1 MTNRLGL
8 IEKQN
13 GGLADARNTGIKA
26 SNASILLPLDAD
38 DRVAPTFLEKAVR
51 ILEAYPD
58 VGFVYPYIQHFGLR
72 NDAYY
77 LPDFDA
83 DTVVHADNIAC
94 VCSLVRKSVWKE
106 VGGYNIN
113 MKDGYEDWDF
123 WVGCIEKGWK
133 GYRIPEALFNY
144 RKKEE
149 TMLRDANRKR
159 EQLIAFI
166 VLNHPA
172 LYSERRRRQAE
183 QILQGK
189 CPNEVSCR
197 VLIACTHFWPSVGG
211 LETIAENLGNQL
223 VKLGYQLDV
232 ATWARP
238 DRTFHLHRGMNI
250 LSLDISRTFNG
261 APLWVTQLRQL
272 ITSGKYKVCILL
284 ADPQNLLIWSIENAD
299 IPACTRVLIQPLIN
313 YNGYKSWRNNRE
325 FRIRLAAILKKATAA
340 IALTRNG
347 VEVEYM
353 CEEGIEPTHLPNATD
368 VQPASMNFRKQ
379 HGIPEE
385 AFLVL
390 HVANLWEVKN
400 HLAVL
405 RVLGNIPSGWRL
417 VMIGYPSGEPEYVAS
432 VQEELRKHPS
442 VLYIPGLPA
451 ENICAAMEEAD
462 VVILASKG
470 EVSPVTILE
479 AMNHR
484 KPWVATP
491 ACGAVKDCAGGII
504 VPLDMFSKIL
514 QVLKIHPELRRALGN
529 SGYQH
534 WEACYSW
541 PVVVKMWEELIETG
555 GLQQSFTIPEHI
567 AKKMKKLSQQVD
579 QELLKLD
586 EKLIQVQHSSPAPLV
601 SVIIPTLNRPA
612 MLEEAIQSVLR
623 QTFRDFEI
631 MVINDAGVDVGDVI
645 EKYNQKRQI
654 IYLQHNSNRGMAAAR
669 NTGIKVARGK
679 YIAYLDDDDVYYPD
693 HLETLINFLES
704 SEYKVAYTDAFRAF
718 QTFQN
723 GQYIT
728 IKRDVPYSFD
738 FDYERILKENFIPV
752 LCIIHEKSCLD
763 SVGMFE
769 ETLRAHEDW
778 DLWMRMSRLFKFAH
792 IKKVTCE
799 FSWRQDGSSMTFGR
813 KGDMERTRQIVFQRG
828 QKLLKKGYCQPKI
841 MKLQINADYE
851 YKNIKPLIDSGRCQE
866 AIVALEKII
875 TSYPE
880 YGPAHNDLGVLY
892 YNQGNKE
899 KSIIHYEK
907 AVSLNPGNPNS
918 LKNLADFYY
927 VELKRIDEAIHLYQ
941 KVLAINPMDLE
952 ALLNLGN
959 IHVELKKFDEA
970 RSYYTKALE
979 IDPSNELARK
989 CVEALLGR
997 NPFEAAEGDPEEDYR
1012 EARIL
1017 IQSGKED
1024 RAIDKLENL
1033 IHVHP
1038 RHALAHND
1046 LGYLY
1051 YNRGE
1056 RIKALTHYEKA
1067 VELNPEDLTSM
1078 KNLAD
1083 FYYVELKRID
1093 EAIPLYEKV
1102 LSIHPMDGETLLIL
1116 GNIHVELEK
1125 FLDAKAYYLKVL
1137 EIDPSNELASKMV
1150 EALKRRQQEAG
1161 VDLDRENIA
1170 GQNLEAIARLDSEG
1184 LQTREEFL
1192 KRKVSIIIPVFNKVE
1207 YTQKCLTAIF
1217 RNTEKNAYEIVVVD
1231 NASTDGTARYLKGL
1245 GDEVNILTN
1254 RENLGFAKA
1263 CNQGAAIASSEYLLF
1278 LNNDTEP
1285 KPKWLEP
1292 LVKILDGSGSIAA
1305 VGSKLLF
1312 PDGTIQHAGI
1322 VIIDDRKLP
1331 DPLVARHAY
1340 YQEPSNLPEVNRLR
1354 TYQALTAACL
1364 LVKRTAFEQVG
1375 GFDEGYWN
1383 GYEDIDLCFKIQEKG
1398 WLMVYQP
1405 ESVAAHYESKS
1416 GAERFRRVDWN
1427 IERLHQRWLGKVK
1440 PDMIIKEDG
1449 SISATGAGH
1458 IKDYIPPV
1466 LPSLGK
1472 DFMGRMKKNLVSI
1485 IILSYNCL
1493 KYTQGCV
1500 ASIQKYA
1507 RALHEIIF
1515 VDNGSND
1522 GSVKWLKKIVKN
1534 NHDYKLID
1542 NKNNKGFSASC
1553 NQGML
1558 ASSGEYILLLNNDV
1572 IVTDGWLLGM
1582 LECIN
1587 SSPDIGVVGPMT
1599 NNISGLQRVLSAD
1612 YGDIGNLE
1620 GYASAFRE
1628 KNRYRRIPTR
1638 RIVGFCMLF
1647 RRELVE
1653 KIGLLDETF
1662 GSGNYEDDDFCLRA
1676 SLEGYRNLIA
1686 GDVFVHHYGSRSFI
1700 GNRIDYNS
1708 SMLAN
1713 RKKFNEKWN
1722 GLDAQSALG
1731 KKALSLKAMEK
1742 ADELNQKGQNE
1753 EAVNII
1759 IGGIKLF
1766 PDDRNLYYALSEM
1779 LIDFKKYKDAL
1790 GILNEMP
1797 ANNDDTRKL
1806 GLIGYCKEG
1815 MELYEEAQEYADRAL
1830 LLNPTSPLALN
1841 LKGILAYKKGDKS
1854 TAESFFKKAIEA
1866 DPGYGEPYTNLGV
1879 LKWGAEQKEEAL
1891 NFLEKGFILSPTITD
1906 IVTAYYSAITATG
1919 EFSRAE
1925 QVFQETKGLY
1935 PLNRRIAFLLIDL
1948 LIQQGKN
1955 QVAMENIED
1964 AMIAFGV
1971 DDGILKA
1978 AIEMRNRIGI
1988 KEIDVKTKGKSTL
2001 SLCMIVKN
2009 EEQDLPKCLR
2019 SVEPVVDEMIVVD
2032 TGSTDKT
2039 KEIAQAFGAKVYE
2052 LEWPDSFAEA
2062 RNYSISKASGQ
2073 WILVMDADEVLSTR
2087 DYDKLAR
2094 LVKNGNPAP
2103 QHILL

>member
-1 MTNRLGL
+1 
-8 IEKQN
+8 
-13 GGLADARNTGIKA
+13 
-26 SNASILLPLDAD
+26 
-38 DRVAPTFLEKAVR
+38 
-51 ILEAYPD
+51 
-58 VGFVYPYIQHFGLR
+58 
-72 NDAYY
+72 
-77 LPDFDA
+77 
-83 DTVVHADNIAC
+83 
-94 VCSLVRKSVWKE
+94 
-106 VGGYNIN
+106 
-113 MKDGYEDWDF
+113 
-123 WVGCIEKGWK
+123 
-133 GYRIPEALFNY
+133 
-144 RKKEE
+144 
-149 TMLRDANRKR
+149 
-159 EQLIAFI
+159 
-166 VLNHPA
+166 
-172 LYSERRRRQAE
+172 
-183 QILQGK
+183 
-189 CPNEVSCR
+189 
-197 VLIACTHFWPSVGG
+197 
-211 LETIAENLGNQL
+211 
-223 VKLGYQLDV
+223 
-232 ATWARP
+232 
-238 DRTFHLHRGMNI
+238 
-250 LSLDISRTFNG
+250 
-261 APLWVTQLRQL
+261 
-272 ITSGKYKVCILL
+272 
-284 ADPQNLLIWSIENAD
+284 
-299 IPACTRVLIQPLIN
+299 
-313 YNGYKSWRNNRE
+313 
-325 FRIRLAAILKKATAA
+325 
-340 IALTRNG
+340 
-347 VEVEYM
+347 
-353 CEEGIEPTHLPNATD
+353 
-368 VQPASMNFRKQ
+368 
-379 HGIPEE
+379 
-385 AFLVL
+385 
-390 HVANLWEVKN
+390 
-400 HLAVL
+400 
-405 RVLGNIPSGWRL
+405 
-417 VMIGYPSGEPEYVAS
+417 
-432 VQEELRKHPS
+432 
-442 VLYIPGLPA
+442 
-451 ENICAAMEEAD
+451 
-462 VVILASKG
+462 
-470 EVSPVTILE
+470 
-479 AMNHR
+479 
-484 KPWVATP
+484 
-491 ACGAVKDCAGGII
+491 
-504 VPLDMFSKIL
+504 
-514 QVLKIHPELRRALGN
+514 
-529 SGYQH
+529 
-534 WEACYSW
+534 
-541 PVVVKMWEELIETG
+541 
-555 GLQQSFTIPEHI
+555 
-567 AKKMKKLSQQVD
+567 
-579 QELLKLD
+579 LLKLD

-612 MLEEAIQSVLR
+612 MLDEAIQSVLR
-623 QTFRDFEI
+623 QTFPDFEI
-631 MVINDAGVDVGDVI
+631 IVINDAGVDVGNVI
-645 EKYNQKRQI
+645 EKYNPKRQI

-728 IKRDVPYSFD
+728 IKKDVPYSFD

-763 SVGMFE
+763 SVGMFD

-813 KGDMERTRQIVFQRG
+813 KGDMETTRQIVFQRG
-828 QKLLKKGYCQPKI
+828 QKLLKEGYYEPKI

-851 YKNIKPLIDSGRCQE
+851 YKNIKPFIDSGRCQE
-866 AIVALEKII
+866 AIVSLEKII

-880 YGPAHNDLGVLY
+880 YSPAHSDLGVLY
-892 YNQGNKE
+892 YHQGNKE
-899 KSIIHYEK
+899 KSIIHHEK
-907 AVSLNPGNPNS
+907 AVSLNPGNPIF
-918 LKNLADFYY
+918 LKNLGDFYY
-927 VELKRIDEAIHLYQ
+927 VELKKIDEAIHLYQ
-941 KVLAINPMDLE
+941 KVLAINPVDLE
-952 ALLNLGN
+952 TLLILGN
-959 IHVELKKFDEA
+959 IHAELKKFDEA

-989 CVEALLGR
+989 CVKAFPRR
-997 NPFEAAEGDPEEDYR
+997 NPFEAAEDDPEEDYR

-1024 RAIDKLENL
+1024 KAIHKLEKL
-1033 IHVHP
+1033 IHAHP

-1056 RIKALTHYEKA
+1056 RIKALAHYEKA
-1067 VELNPEDLTSM
+1067 VELNPENLTPM

-1093 EAIPLYEKV
+1093 EAIHLYEKV

-1116 GNIHVELEK
+1116 GNIHVESGK
-1125 FLDAKAYYLKVL
+1125 FFDAKAYYLRVL
-1137 EIDPSNELASKMV
+1137 EIDPSNELASKMA
-1150 EALKRRQQEAG
+1150 EALERRQQEAG

-1170 GQNLEAIARLDSEG
+1170 GKNLDAIAGLDSEG
-1184 LQTREEFL
+1184 LQTRKESL
-1192 KRKVSIIIPVFNKVE
+1192 RRKVSIIIPVFNKVE

-1217 RNTEKNAYEIVVVD
+1217 RNTENNLYEIVVVD
-1231 NASTDGTARYLKGL
+1231 NASTDGTGKYLKEL
-1245 GDEVNILTN
+1245 GDKVKFLTN

-1292 LVKILDGSGSIAA
+1292 LVNLLDGSVSIAA

-1322 VIIDDRKLP
+1322 AIIEDRKLP
-1331 DPLVARHAY
+1331 DPLVARHLY
-1340 YQEPSNLPEVNRLR
+1340 YRQPSDLPEANVPRQ
-1354 TYQALTAACL
+1354 YQALTAACL
-1364 LVKRTAFEQVG
+1364 LIRKDAFDEVK

-1383 GYEDIDLCFKIQEKG
+1383 GYEDVDLCFKLRERG
-1398 WLMVYQP
+1398 WRLIYQP
-1405 ESVAAHYESKS
+1405 ESDVIHFESQS
-1416 GAERFRRVDWN
+1416 GKERFAKISKN
-1427 IERLHQRWLGKVK
+1427 ISRLHEKWLGKVK
-1440 PDMIIKEDG
+1440 PDLIIEKDGTAKETRAAG
-1449 SISATGAGH
+1449 ILPYSMVKRPEVILQSSHQQEKRISIVILTFNQLEYTKKCVESIRKHT
-1458 IKDYIPPV
+1458 PV
-1466 LPSLGK
+1466 P
-1472 DFMGRMKKNLVSI
+1472 
-1485 IILSYNCL
+1485 
-1493 KYTQGCV
+1493 
-1500 ASIQKYA
+1500 
-1507 RALHEIIF
+1507 HEIIF
-1515 VDNGSND
+1515 VDNASKD
-1522 GSVKWLKKIVKN
+1522 GTIKWLKKLTQEN
-1534 NHDYKLID
+1534 PNFKLIE
-1542 NKNNKGFSASC
+1542 NKKNLGFSKGC
-1553 NQGML
+1553 NQGIT
-1558 ASSGEYILLLNNDV
+1558 ASSGEYILLLNND
-1572 IVTDGWLLGM
+1572 ILVTEGWLSGM

-1612 YGDIGNLE
+1612 YGDMGNLE
-1620 GYASAFRE
+1620 GYARAFRE
-1628 KNRYRRIPTR
+1628 KNRYRRILTR

-1662 GSGNYEDDDFCLRA
+1662 GSGNYEDDDFCLRL

-1713 RKKFNEKWN
+1713 RKIFNEKWN

-1766 PDDRNLYYALSEM
+1766 PDDGNLYYALSEM

-1841 LKGILAYKKGDKS
+1841 LKGMLAYKKGDKIK
-1854 TAESFFKKAIEA
+1854 AEGFFKKAIEA

-1879 LKWGAEQKEEAL
+1879 LNWVAEQKEEAL
-1891 NFLEKGFILSPTITD
+1891 KFLEKGFILSPTITD
-1906 IVTAYYSAITATG
+1906 IVTAYYSAIINMG

-1925 QVFQETKGLY
+1925 MVFREAKGLY

-1948 LIQQGKN
+1948 LIQQGKH
-1955 QVAMENIED
+1955 QKAMENIEE
-1964 AMIAFGV
+1964 AMIVFGV

-1978 AIEMRNRIGI
+1978 AIEIRKGIGP
-1988 KEIDVKTKGKSTL
+1988 KEINVQTKGKSSL

-2009 EEQDLPKCLR
+2009 EEQDLPRCLG
-2019 SVEPVVDEMIVVD
+2019 SVEPVVDEMIVAD

-2052 LEWPDSFAEA
+2052 LAWPDSFADA
-2062 RNYSISKASGQ
+2062 RNYSISQASGQ
-2073 WILVMDADEVLSTR
+2073 WILVMDADEVLSKR
-2087 DYDKLAR
+2087 DYDRLANT
-2094 LVKNGNPAP
+2094 VKNGSPSSLAYSFITRNYVNRSNVEGWRENDGAYSAEEAGIGWFPSQKVRLLPNDKRIRFENPVHEFVEASLRRAGIDIKLGNILIHHYGKLNEEKSFFKGETYYNLGARKLEEMGSNAFALRELAI
-2103 QHILL
+2103 QAAELKKYDEAVELWKKIILLKPDNASAYLNLGHSYLELGRFEDALLASKKAMELDPKMREAVHNYCVCELCSGQVQNVIAALERLLKRVPEYPSAIGLLGVAYIIDGRTKMGLEYIEKIWKNKTDASEYLFNTTARLLKAGKMDYAVSLLEAAVESKSVNNAILALREECKKIAEFRNECGQKEKISVPAQV